1 MRHRLIQTFAVIL
14 SNERTNLLPHPNAS
28 MTAEVRAVNGEK
40 LNVLFQPKLDLS
52 QGIIDRKRIKHH
64 NHKKK
69 ITLFISQFL
78 FSFLIAQ
85 DPIVINTYT
94 CILSL
99 LFIYL
104 FIYVWCCW
112 AI

>member
-1 MRHRLIQTFAVIL
+1 MRHRLTQTFAVIL

-52 QGIIDRKRIKHH
+52 QGIKHH

-94 CILSL
+94 CISSL